1 MTKKID
7 TEFQQRLSE
16 VESVLGTVA
25 DELYT
30 SATSAPRK
38 IYGDAVKYLKQ
49 MDKLT
54 YSNNITDDLEL
65 HSRQTLSIIVNM
77 VIRELYQ
84 DANSQQIVRRCKSN
98 ANN

>member
-30 SATSAPRK
+30 SAASAPRK
-38 IYGDAVKYLKQ
+38 TYRDAVKYLKQ

-84 DANSQQIVRRCKSN
+84 DANSQKVQK
-98 ANN
+98 

>member
-30 SATSAPRK
+30 SAASAPRK
-38 IYGDAVKYLKQ
+38 TYGDAVKYLKQ

-84 DANSQQIVRRCKSN
+84 DANSQKVQK
-98 ANN
+98 

>member
-7 TEFQQRLSE
+7 TEFQKRLE
-16 VESVLGTVA
+16 EIEGVLGTVA

-30 SATSAPRK
+30 SAASAPRK
-38 IYGDAVKYLKQ
+38 TYGDAVKYLKQ

-84 DANSQQIVRRCKSN
+84 DANSQKVQK
-98 ANN
+98 

>member
-30 SATSAPRK
+30 SAASAPRK
-38 IYGDAVKYLKQ
+38 TYGDAVKYLKQ

-84 DANSQQIVRRCKSN
+84 DANNQKVQK
-98 ANN
+98 

>member
-7 TEFQQRLSE
+7 TDFQERLE
-16 VESVLGTVA
+16 EIKGVLGTVA
-25 DELYT
+25 DELYR
-30 SATSAPRK
+30 SAISLPRK
-38 IYGDAVKYLKQ
+38 TYGDAVKYLKQ

-65 HSRQTLSIIVNM
+65 HSRQTLSVIVNM

-84 DANSQQIVRRCKSN
+84 DANSQKVQK
-98 ANN
+98 